1 MSKTEIV
8 RWGFNASTFF
18 QLCSNE
24 KFKILVG
31 ERASSFR
38 NSECPKLK
46 FLNAIRL
53 SIAFYEEEDLI
64 KGAERLCQAL
74 RNFIG
79 PEVACSESSLVE
91 K

>member
-1 MSKTEIV
+1 MPNNIIKCQNSL
-8 RWGFNASTFF
+8 TF
-18 QLCSNE
+18 L
-24 KFKILVG
+24 KFDVFKMP
-31 ERASSFR
+31 F
-38 NSECPKLK
+38 ECPKLK